1 MLLGVAGSGKT
12 TVGSLVAAQLG
23 VPFADADDFHT
34 PEAVA
39 RMAAGLALDDEMRR
53 PWLERLH
60 EVLVAHASTGLVL
73 ACSAL
78 RRAYREQLTGG
89 LTGVVCVA
97 LVAPPDVLRRRLESR
112 VGHYA
117 GPELLAS
124 QLATLELGDDVVTV
138 DTTRP
143 VADVVAAV
151 VAALG

>member
-1 MLLGVAGSGKT
+1 MGVAGSGKT